1 VPKDLELAGDEETF
15 TITVRYDT
23 KELSGKVGATRTFV
37 VKK

>member
-1 VPKDLELAGDEETF
+1 MPKDLELSGDEETF

-23 KELSGKVGATRTFV
+23 KELYGEVEATRTFV